1 MMLAAGR
8 GDSRRARDSFS
19 LKVVTHRSQ
28 LQLVAYS
35 SRCEGPPKRGQLA
48 RALLELGNSSS
59 VRARRFKSL
68 ELLIFADCVIFEVEG
83 VEQSLLTLRLTTHH
97 PDALRAWM
105 KLVEQ
110 AGLEPQ

>member
-1 MMLAAGR
+1 MMLAPGR

-19 LKVVTHRSQ
+19 LKVSD
-28 LQLVAYS
+28 S
-35 SRCEGPPKRGQLA
+35 S
-48 RALLELGNSSS
+48 
-59 VRARRFKSL
+59 
-68 ELLIFADCVIFEVEG
+68 VIFEVEG